1 MEGIVKRSFNLN
13 LNVMKVIGLYPLD
26 KYPRFYKLYAYFMYS
41 LAVIPA
47 SVLGF
52 LEIFFKEDNSEESY
66 DDPASFVIILLS
78 PKLFSILANGYNIR
92 KCIHYFDVELVTTFN
107 DENLE
112 IINNCVMICRRNST
126 VFFAGCVLSIVGW
139 VAKLFFREDMHQ
151 LPLDVWFPLKSQNT
165 PLYYCLYFSLVLGRY
180 IHQDSFNFFKHF
192 LRIFS
197 SCLRWTC
204 LCSNWSFNCRLDLSS
219 YGTAWGS
226 QRKSATSRRS
236 CR

>member
-92 KCIHYFDVELVTTFN
+92 KCIHYFDVELVTIFN

-165 PLYYCLYFSLVLGRY
+165 PLYYCLYFSLVLGISTRVY
-180 IHQDSFNFFKHF
+180 LFF
-192 LRIFS
+192 
-197 SCLRWTC
+197 
-204 LCSNWSFNCRLDLSS
+204 
-219 YGTAWGS
+219 
-226 QRKSATSRRS
+226 
-236 CR
+236 

>member
-107 DENLE
+107 DEHLE

-204 LCSNWSFNCRLDLSS
+204 LCSN
-219 YGTAWGS
+219 
-226 QRKSATSRRS
+226 
-236 CR
+236 

>member
-92 KCIHYFDVELVTTFN
+92 KCIHYFDVELLTTFN

-112 IINNCVMICRRNST
+112 IINNCVEGT
-126 VFFAGCVLSIVGW
+126 
-139 VAKLFFREDMHQ
+139 Q
-151 LPLDVWFPLKSQNT
+151 L
-165 PLYYCLYFSLVLGRY
+165 
-180 IHQDSFNFFKHF
+180 
-192 LRIFS
+192 FS
-197 SCLRWTC
+197 SQDVFYPL
-204 LCSNWSFNCRLDLSS
+204 LVGLLSYSSGKICIS
-219 YGTAWGS
+219 YHLMCGFH
-226 QRKSATSRRS
+226 
-236 CR
+236 